1 MSKTFVS
8 RRNKMVDSVKITNFK
23 AIKNIELDLSRFNIF
38 VGSNNSGKSS
48 VLQAIQFAVGA
59 AQTGRKFARD
69 LEKEVISFS
78 ANPTAFAYLPLSDI
92 EALVHDRNLTQTQ
105 GSSISFTEGEDVATI
120 ILKRGKNRNIS
131 TTLNNSQLLRKL
143 MSASPYCV
151 ITPGISGISI
161 SEEFKTKA
169 VVFKSAT
176 RGDSNF
182 YLRNILLILF
192 RKPESWEKFITKFHE
207 FFPDYTLN
215 VEFDEESDDTIEV
228 SADLPN
234 GVNLPIDALGT
245 SALQILQI
253 ISYIYCFDPQML
265 ILDEPDTH
273 LHPNN
278 QRKLISVLNDISS
291 EEQIQILLSTHSRHM
306 IDEAINF
313 STLFWMQGGELYK
326 KISVDDDADY
336 SQILLDLGAFDKSDF
351 LKNDHIQWVI
361 CTEDARVEREEMLK
375 SILKSSGFDLST
387 CIILPYKG
395 CSKIENVILLF
406 DFVRQYAPAVNMI
419 VHRDRDYLDDE
430 KIERFSKQL
439 EDKRILFWHTPG
451 TDVESIFVNAD
462 HIYSVYPELTQETIQ
477 RFIQESKDE
486 SAETSISKFVNYT
499 ANETGERDF
508 RQINL
513 DCEAKYTANPDRYFY
528 GKKTLGILKA
538 KIQRVLHKNPKIF
551 VESPAI
557 AQAKLQGFLEIDN

>member
-1 MSKTFVS
+1 
-8 RRNKMVDSVKITNFK
+8 MVDSVEITNFK
-23 AIKNIELDLSRFNIF
+23 AIKNIRLDLSRFNIF

-59 AQTGRKFARD
+59 AQTGRKFARN
-69 LEKEVISFS
+69 LEKSIVSFS
-78 ANPTAFAYLPLSDI
+78 ANATAFSYLPLSDI

-105 GSSISFTEGEDVATI
+105 GSSISFAEGEDTAAIV
-120 ILKRGKNRNIS
+120 LKRGKNRNIS
-131 TTLNNSQLLRKL
+131 TTLHNSQLLRKL
-143 MSASPYCV
+143 MGAAPYCV

-161 SEEFKTKA
+161 SEEYKTKA
-169 VVFKSAT
+169 VVFRSAT

-182 YLRNILLILF
+182 YLRNILLILY
-192 RKPESWEKFITKFHE
+192 RKPESWDKFINKFHE
-207 FFPDYTLN
+207 FFPDYNLN
-215 VEFDEESDDTIEV
+215 VKFDEESDATIEV
-228 SADLPN
+228 SAALPS

-326 KISVDDDADY
+326 RISVDDDADY

-351 LKNDHIQWVI
+351 LKNDRIQWVI
-361 CTEDARVEREEMLK
+361 CTEDARVEREKMLK

-387 CIILPYKG
+387 CVILPYNG

-406 DFVRQYAPAVNMI
+406 DFVRQYAPSVNMI

-430 KIERFSKQL
+430 KLQNFSQQL
-439 EDKRILFWHTPG
+439 QDKGILFWHTPG

-477 RFIQESKDE
+477 QLIQKSKEE
-486 SAETSISKFVNYT
+486 SAEKSISKFVNYT
-499 ANETGERDF
+499 ANATHKQDCR
-508 RQINL
+508 RINL
-513 DCEAKYTANPDRYFY
+513 DCEAKYNANPDRYFY
-528 GKKTLGILKA
+528 GKKTLGLLKA
-538 KIQRVLHKNPKIF
+538 KIQAILHKNPQLF

-557 AQAKLQGFLEIDN
+557 AQTELQGFLENNNLD